1 LKVFLDTNVLVAAF
15 ATRGLC
21 ADVLRLILVHHELVT
36 SAVVVE
42 ELQRVLSDKLR
53 LPDDVVARARELLE
67 AFMTPAAA
75 GHEETPLSIRDE
87 SDVAV
92 VRSALGAG
100 VDVLVTGDRDLLEAE
115 VPIRVLSP
123 RAFWELLR
131 AQSPSDEAH
140 EGSL

>member
-1 LKVFLDTNVLVAAF
+1 MKVFLDTNVLVAAF

-21 ADVLRLILVHHELVT
+21 ADVLRLVLVHHELVT

-42 ELQRVLSDKLR
+42 ELQRALSEKIR

-67 AFMTPAAA
+67 AFTTPAVA
-75 GHEETPLSIRDE
+75 GREETPLSIRDE
-87 SDVAV
+87 SDVAI
-92 VRSALGAG
+92 VRSALGADA
-100 VDVLVTGDRDLLEAE
+100 DVLVTGDRDLLEAE

-131 AQSPSDEAH
+131 AQARPDEVH
-140 EGSL
+140 ER